1 MIVLYIIGI
10 MLSLFYIT
18 VHKIPLL
25 ITSRYLLSCR
35 SKGGANGMK
44 DLIER
49 LCNKF
54 SAFKP
59 ADAIDILLL
68 GVLFFLVYRFIRRR
82 RALPILI
89 GVFVYLAAMYGCSLL
104 GLNATHTLMNW
115 FRGVGF
121 VVIIIIF
128 QTDIRAALEKIGV
141 IVIGIFNAFKNKVI
155 PISGSAEAVAIEK
168 AVMRLSATKTGA
180 LIVLERNTGIED
192 IGQDGIRIDAVIS
205 PELICNL
212 FFSPAPLHD
221 GAIIIRKKRIIA
233 AGCFLPNYSDP
244 ALNSSFG
251 SRHRAA
257 IGMSR
262 TSDAIVIV
270 VSEEDGKISYAMGGE
285 LSRGIDEQTLQD
297 LLEKYYGVSKKKRS

>member
-1 MIVLYIIGI
+1 MNELID
-10 MLSLFYIT
+10 
-18 VHKIPLL
+18 KIKLKVTDFGPV
-25 ITSRYLLSCR
+25 
-35 SKGGANGMK
+35 
-44 DLIER
+44 
-49 LCNKF
+49 
-54 SAFKP
+54 
-59 ADAIDILLL
+59 DAVDILIL

-89 GVFVYLAAMYGCSLL
+89 GVMVYILVMYACNVLGFKATFSL
-104 GLNATHTLMNW
+104 MSW
-115 FRGVGF
+115 FSGFGF
-121 VVIIIIF
+121 VVLIIVF
-128 QTDIRAALEKIGV
+128 QTDIRSFLEKVGV
-141 IVIGIFNAFKNKVI
+141 TVISVGNALKNKVM

-180 LIVLERNTGIED
+180 LIVLEQNTGIED
-192 IGQDGIRIDAVIS
+192 IGQDGIKIDAVIS

-270 VSEEDGKISYAMGGE
+270 VSEEDGKISYAYGGE
-285 LSRGIDEQTLQD
+285 LSRGIDEQTLKEILD
-297 LLEKYYGVSKKKRS
+297 EYYGVTKKKKKV